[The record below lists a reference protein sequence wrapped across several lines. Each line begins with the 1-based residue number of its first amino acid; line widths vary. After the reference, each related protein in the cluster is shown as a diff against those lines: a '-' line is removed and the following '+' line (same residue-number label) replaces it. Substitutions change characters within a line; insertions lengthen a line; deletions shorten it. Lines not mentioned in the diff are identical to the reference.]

1 MSWKKA
7 KHEKRMC
14 AKTQIERQNE
24 FLDLRLFRNFPNNY
38 SNINNIP
45 LGVYTIK
52 TGNFLCRLIKHCN
65 QIYDDR
71 NEYHNN
77 TFAQKGNVVYF
88 IKNSLA
94 DIVQD
99 LTDEFFLNFSSGLIT
114 TVNNWV
120 NAGGLELPENLKNSK
135 NWRINYTNL
144 SKWIQN
150 VLSALI
156 QVYVCNCSLAPAKD
170 LKQETGL
177 NLQELQCL
185 YTYFKTNS
193 YREAY
198 NLFGEN
204 IFKNVIGNVNP
215 DIDDN
220 QFKIEATNILWN
232 EAEKCLDD
240 YDKLRLK
247 IFNNGNCVSYGNY
260 DQLSKETGNA
270 MKRFFELRKQ
280 MKELKFTF

>member
-24 FLDLRLFRNFPNNY
+24 FLNLRIFRNFPNNY
-38 SNINNIP
+38 SNIDNIP
-45 LGVYTIK
+45 LGIYTIK
-52 TGNFLCRLIKHCN
+52 TGNFLCRLITHCN

-71 NEYHNN
+71 NEYHIH
-77 TFAQKGNVVYF
+77 TFAEKGNAVYF
-88 IKNSLA
+88 IKHSLA
-94 DIVQD
+94 DIVQG
-99 LTDEFFLNFSSGLIT
+99 LTDEFFLNFSSRLIT
-114 TVNNWV
+114 TVDNWV
-120 NAGGLELPENLKNSK
+120 IAGGMELPENLKNSK
-135 NWRINYTNL
+135 NWKINYTNL
-144 SKWIQN
+144 SKWIRN
-150 VLSALI
+150 ILSGLI

-204 IFKNVIGNVNP
+204 IFKSVIGNVNP

-220 QFKIEATNILWN
+220 QFKIEATNLLWN